1 MIEQYREVTYWAISK
16 KGHYLPNAL
25 NEFLDSDEAD
35 AFLVAF
41 ALFDSQNRIIVTHEV
56 SQPSRKNKIKIP
68 EACNSLN
75 IQYMNTI
82 EMFRKLSETF

>member
-68 EACNSLN
+68 EACNALN